1 MKVFAGNLYGRK
13 TVATE
18 IQGINQ
24 KQFVYNN
31 NRKMFDFG
39 RTKDEKWRAFEAEAM
54 PHLADLYRVA
64 MWLVRNQTEAEDL
77 VQETFIQA
85 LQSFHRY
92 QRGTNCKAWLTTIL
106 YHLNSKRKRKLGQMP
121 MIGDAEEMLAETL
134 RFEPAVV
141 QHITDKEI
149 LTALK
154 NMPQNFRE
162 VVILADVEEF
172 AYREIAE
179 ILDVP
184 IGTVMS
190 RLHRGRKILR
200 GELAGYAR
208 DEYGIE
214 VDLEVREN
222 EM

>member
-1 MKVFAGNLYGRK
+1 
-13 TVATE
+13 
-18 IQGINQ
+18 
-24 KQFVYNN
+24 
-31 NRKMFDFG
+31 MFDFE
-39 RTKDEKWRAFEAEAM
+39 RTKGEKWRAFEAEAM

-200 GELAGYAR
+200 GELAGTAR
-208 DEYGIE
+208 EYGIE

>member
-1 MKVFAGNLYGRK
+1 
-13 TVATE
+13 
-18 IQGINQ
+18 
-24 KQFVYNN
+24 
-31 NRKMFDFG
+31 MFGFG
-39 RTKDEKWRAFEAEAM
+39 QTKEENWQTFEAEAM
-54 PHLADLYRVA
+54 PYIADLFRVA
-64 MWLVRNQTEAEDL
+64 MWLARNRTEAEDL
-77 VQETFIQA
+77 VQETLIQA

-92 QRGTNCKAWLTTIL
+92 EPGTNCKAWMTTIL

-121 MIGDAEEMLAETL
+121 MLGDAEEMLAETL
-134 RFEPAVV
+134 RFEPPVV

-149 LTALK
+149 LKALK
-154 NMPQNFRE
+154 DIPQNFRE

-172 AYREIAE
+172 AYKEIAE

-200 GELAGYAR
+200 GELAGYAH
-208 DEYGIE
+208 EYGIV
-214 VDLEVREN
+214 VDLEVKKN

>member
-1 MKVFAGNLYGRK
+1 
-13 TVATE
+13 
-18 IQGINQ
+18 
-24 KQFVYNN
+24 
-31 NRKMFDFG
+31 MFGFG
-39 RTKDEKWRAFEAEAM
+39 QTKEEKWQTFEAEAM
-54 PHLADLYRVA
+54 PYMADLYRTA

-77 VQETFIQA
+77 VQETFIQS

-92 QRGTNCKAWLTTIL
+92 EPGTNCKAWMTTIL

-134 RFEPAVV
+134 RFEPPVAS
-141 QHITDKEI
+141 QITDKEI

-154 NMPQNFRE
+154 NMPQKFRDA
-162 VVILADVEEF
+162 VILADVEEF
-172 AYREIAE
+172 AYREVAE
-179 ILDVP
+179 ILEIP

-200 GELAGYAR
+200 GKLAGQAR
-208 DEYGIE
+208 EYGIE
-214 VDLEVREN
+214 IDLEVKEN

>member
-1 MKVFAGNLYGRK
+1 
-13 TVATE
+13 
-18 IQGINQ
+18 
-24 KQFVYNN
+24 
-31 NRKMFDFG
+31 MFGFG
-39 RTKDEKWRAFEAEAM
+39 QTREEKWKTFEAEAM
-54 PHLADLYRVA
+54 PHQADLYRVA
-64 MWLVRNQTEAEDL
+64 MWLVRNRAEAEDI
-77 VQETFIQA
+77 VQETFAQA

-92 QRGTNCKAWLTTIL
+92 KPGTNCKAWLTTIL
-106 YHLNSKRKRKLGQMP
+106 YHLNSKRKRKLGQMQ

-134 RFEPAVV
+134 RYEPAVV
-141 QHITDKEI
+141 RQITDKEI

-154 NMPQNFRE
+154 KMPQNFRE

-200 GELAGYAR
+200 GELAGYAQ
-208 DEYGIE
+208 EYGIKVDFE
-214 VDLEVREN
+214 VKEN

>member
-1 MKVFAGNLYGRK
+1 MFGFRK
-13 TVATE
+13 
-18 IQGINQ
+18 
-24 KQFVYNN
+24 
-31 NRKMFDFG
+31 
-39 RTKDEKWRAFEAEAM
+39 TKDEKWLAFEAEAM

-64 MWLVRNQTEAEDL
+64 MWLVLDQAEAEDL

-92 QRGTNCKAWLTTIL
+92 KPGTNCKAWLTTIL
-106 YHLNSKRKRKLGQMP
+106 YHLNSKRKRKLGRMQ
-121 MIGDAEEMLAETL
+121 IVGDAEEMLAETL
-134 RFEPAVV
+134 RFEPAVAH
-141 QHITDKEI
+141 HITDADI
-149 LTALK
+149 LSALR

-172 AYREIAE
+172 SYKEIAE
-179 ILDVP
+179 ILGVP

-200 GELAGYAR
+200 GELIGTAR
-208 DEYGIE
+208 EYGIE
-214 VDLEVREN
+214 VDLEVKEN

>member
-1 MKVFAGNLYGRK
+1 
-13 TVATE
+13 
-18 IQGINQ
+18 
-24 KQFVYNN
+24 
-31 NRKMFDFG
+31 MFGFG
-39 RTKDEKWRAFEAEAM
+39 QTKDEKWQAFEAEAM

-92 QRGTNCKAWLTTIL
+92 KLGTNCKAWLTTIL
-106 YHLNSKRKRKLGQMP
+106 YHLNSKRKRKLGRMQ
-121 MIGDAEEMLAETL
+121 IVGDAEEMLAETL
-134 RFEPAVV
+134 PFEPSIP
-141 QHITDKEI
+141 QHLTDKEI

-154 NMPQNFRE
+154 NMPENFRE

-179 ILDVP
+179 ILDIP
-184 IGTVMS
+184 LGTVMS

-200 GELAGYAR
+200 GELAGTAR
-208 DEYGIE
+208 EYGIE

>member
-1 MKVFAGNLYGRK
+1 
-13 TVATE
+13 
-18 IQGINQ
+18 
-24 KQFVYNN
+24 
-31 NRKMFDFG
+31 MFGFG
-39 RTKDEKWRAFEAEAM
+39 QTKEERWTAFEEEAM
-54 PHLADLYRVA
+54 PHLPDLFRVA
-64 MWLVRNQTEAEDL
+64 MWLVRNKTEAEDL

-92 QRGTNCKAWLTTIL
+92 KLGTNCKAWMTTIM
-106 YHLNSKRKRKLGQMP
+106 YHLNSKRKRKLGRMP
-121 MIGDAEEMLAETL
+121 MTGDAEDMLADTL
-134 RFEPAVV
+134 VFEPSVP
-141 QHITDKEI
+141 QHITDREI
-149 LTALK
+149 LSALK
-154 NMPQNFRE
+154 TIPQNFRQ
-162 VVILADVEEF
+162 VVMLADVEDF

-208 DEYGIE
+208 DYGIE
-214 VDLEVREN
+214 VDLEVKEN

>member
-1 MKVFAGNLYGRK
+1 MFGFRK
-13 TVATE
+13 
-18 IQGINQ
+18 
-24 KQFVYNN
+24 
-31 NRKMFDFG
+31 
-39 RTKDEKWRAFEAEAM
+39 TKDEKWLAFEAEAM

-64 MWLVRNQTEAEDL
+64 MWLVRDQAEAEDL

-92 QRGTNCKAWLTTIL
+92 KPGTNCKAWLTTIL
-106 YHLNSKRKRKLGQMP
+106 YHLNSKRKRKLGRMQ
-121 MIGDAEEMLAETL
+121 IVGDAEEMLAETL
-134 RFEPAVV
+134 RFEPAVAH
-141 QHITDKEI
+141 HITDADI
-149 LTALK
+149 LSALR

-172 AYREIAE
+172 SYKEIAE
-179 ILDVP
+179 ILGVP

-200 GELAGYAR
+200 GELIGTAR
-208 DEYGIE
+208 EYGIE
-214 VDLEVREN
+214 VDLEVKEN

>member
-1 MKVFAGNLYGRK
+1 MFLYYIIGK
-13 TVATE
+13 T
-18 IQGINQ
+18 
-24 KQFVYNN
+24 
-31 NRKMFDFG
+31 MFGFG
-39 RTKDEKWRAFEAEAM
+39 QSKEDKWKTFEAEAM

-64 MWLVRNQTEAEDL
+64 MWLVRNQTEAEDI
-77 VQETFIQA
+77 VQETFAQA

-92 QRGTNCKAWLTTIL
+92 EPGTNCKAWLTTIL
-106 YHLNSKRKRKLGQMP
+106 YHLNSKRKRKLGQMQL
-121 MIGDAEEMLAETL
+121 IGDAEEMLAETL
-134 RFEPAVV
+134 QHEPSIV

-172 AYREIAE
+172 AYREIAQ
-179 ILDVP
+179 ILGVP

-200 GELAGYAR
+200 GELAGTAR
-208 DEYGIE
+208 EYGIE
-214 VDLEVREN
+214 VDVEVKEN

>member
-1 MKVFAGNLYGRK
+1 
-13 TVATE
+13 
-18 IQGINQ
+18 
-24 KQFVYNN
+24 
-31 NRKMFDFG
+31 MFGFG
-39 RTKDEKWRAFEAEAM
+39 QTKEEKWEAFEAEAM
-54 PHLADLYRVA
+54 PHAADLFRVA
-64 MWLVRNQTEAEDL
+64 MWLARNQTEAEDL

-92 QRGTNCKAWLTTIL
+92 EIGTNCKAWMTTIL

-121 MIGDAEEMLAETL
+121 MIGDAEDMLAETL
-134 RFEPAVV
+134 RFEPSVV

-149 LTALK
+149 LKALK
-154 NMPQNFRE
+154 DMPKNFRE

-172 AYREIAE
+172 AYREIAA
-179 ILDVP
+179 ILDIP

-190 RLHRGRKILR
+190 RLHRGRRILR

-208 DEYGIE
+208 NEYGIE
-214 VDLEVREN
+214 VDLEVKEN

>member
-1 MKVFAGNLYGRK
+1 
-13 TVATE
+13 
-18 IQGINQ
+18 
-24 KQFVYNN
+24 
-31 NRKMFDFG
+31 MFGFG
-39 RTKDEKWRAFEAEAM
+39 QTKEEKWQAFETEAM
-54 PHLADLYRVA
+54 PYMQDLFRVA

-92 QRGTNCKAWLTTIL
+92 ELGTNCKAWMTTIL

-121 MIGDAEEMLAETL
+121 MLGDAEDMLAETL
-134 RFEPAVV
+134 RFEPSVAS
-141 QHITDKEI
+141 HITDKEI
-149 LTALK
+149 LKALK
-154 NMPQNFRE
+154 DMPKNFRE

-200 GELAGYAR
+200 GVLAGTAR
-208 DEYGIE
+208 EYGLE
-214 VDLEVREN
+214 VDLEVKEN

>member
-1 MKVFAGNLYGRK
+1 
-13 TVATE
+13 
-18 IQGINQ
+18 
-24 KQFVYNN
+24 
-31 NRKMFDFG
+31 MFDFG
-39 RTKDEKWRAFEAEAM
+39 QMKEEKWQAFEAEAM

-92 QRGTNCKAWLTTIL
+92 ELGTNCKAWMTTIL

-121 MIGDAEEMLAETL
+121 MIGDAEEMLAGTL
-134 RFEPAVV
+134 RFQPSVV
-141 QHITDKEI
+141 PHITDREI
-149 LTALK
+149 LNALK
-154 NMPQNFRE
+154 DMPKNFRE
-162 VVILADVEEF
+162 VVILADVEDF

-200 GELAGYAR
+200 GELAGTAR
-208 DEYGIE
+208 EYGIE